1 MSQSQP
7 CYRADRNLWYVPI
20 GSRQVSLGE
29 HPSHLPPPVRKKGR
43 QRGAWKNVPDEILA
57 AYHRVM
63 LDHGLIKEDGTPTPP
78 ADDVVTVPQLLD
90 EYLTWLRLLPHKAQR
105 TVRWYEKYL
114 QSFVESLEDLAL
126 PVTDLTPSHVTH
138 WLTLHPGWTSGRRGA
153 ITSIQRAMNWSA
165 REGLLKA
172 MGVRSPLAGM
182 EKPPQG
188 RREQLVSE
196 AELNAILTNARDEC
210 FQDLV
215 FAAWDT
221 GARPDELFTV
231 EASFFDATNGV
242 WIFPSRSRRANAPAG
257 SSTSLT
263 EWWR

>member
-1 MSQSQP
+1 
-7 CYRADRNLWYVPI
+7 
-20 GSRQVSLGE
+20 
-29 HPSHLPPPVRKKGR
+29 
-43 QRGAWKNVPDEILA
+43 
-57 AYHRVM
+57 
-63 LDHGLIKEDGTPTPP
+63 
-78 ADDVVTVPQLLD
+78 
-90 EYLTWLRLLPHKAQR
+90 
-105 TVRWYEKYL
+105 
-114 QSFVESLEDLAL
+114 VESLEDLAL

-242 WIFPSRSRRANAPAG
+242 
-257 SSTSLT
+257 
-263 EWWR
+263 